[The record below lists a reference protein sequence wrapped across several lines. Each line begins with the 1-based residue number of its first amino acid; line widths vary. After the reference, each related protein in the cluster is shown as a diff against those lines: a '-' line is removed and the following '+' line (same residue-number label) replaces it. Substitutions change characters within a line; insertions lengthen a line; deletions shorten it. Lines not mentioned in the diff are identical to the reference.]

1 MGSRPQPPESTP
13 LTVDVVV
20 VDDDDDDDDD
30 NGWPH
35 NAEQFHQAYANRSV
49 TSETVKRRHI
59 ARTLQ
64 PHKSTRLCAGLVL
77 CEDTFAISI

>member
-13 LTVDVVV
+13 LTVVVV
-20 VDDDDDDDDD
+20 VDDDDDD